1 MDKTSNPIEISTE
14 NLFQLIL
21 KKQYA
26 QYKNY
31 VSEVQLQNDRAQQAV
46 VSNLK
51 TILVDKKHQ
60 EPSICFNALVF
71 YKILLVGAS
80 MDFLCEEALF
90 PQEIH
95 KQLYNI
101 CVYKG
106 TQKNM
111 EKRASHYFS
120 ELFNTNYN

>member
-71 YKILLVGAS
+71 YKTLLVGAS

-95 KQLYNI
+95 KQLYTNAATTI
-101 CVYKG
+101 I
-106 TQKNM
+106 QQR
-111 EKRASHYFS
+111 EKVLKKAWCKQL
-120 ELFNTNYN
+120 E